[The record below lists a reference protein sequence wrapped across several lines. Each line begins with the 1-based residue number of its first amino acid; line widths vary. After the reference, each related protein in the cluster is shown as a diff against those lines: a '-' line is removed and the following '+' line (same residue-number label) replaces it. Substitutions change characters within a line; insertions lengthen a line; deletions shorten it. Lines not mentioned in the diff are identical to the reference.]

1 MLFSISCAADPNEVE
16 DAEDEEQQ
24 EKRAM
29 DFTRG
34 EFFRDTLIPRALL
47 YFTGEADQEEVCVCV
62 RVRACV
68 HMCLCCRRVYVILCV
83 LYLRVCTVLV
93 VFVYLH
99 TVHNTV

>member
-62 RVRACV
+62 CV
-68 HMCLCCRRVYVILCV
+68 CMCAHVPV
-83 LYLRVCTVLV
+83 L
-93 VFVYLH
+93 
-99 TVHNTV
+99 

>member
-47 YFTGEADQEEVCVCV
+47 YFTGEADQEEVCACVCV
-62 RVRACV
+62 C
-68 HMCLCCRRVYVILCV
+68 MCAHVPV
-83 LYLRVCTVLV
+83 L
-93 VFVYLH
+93 
-99 TVHNTV
+99 